1 MINENTEN
9 LKILLPSSGSLAEGS
24 IKFLS
29 ERGIEV
35 QKESDRKLIGKIKGH
50 PDVEIFFQRSSDIPL
65 GVDRGMGHLGITGLD
80 RYLEHCEGSENSFVL
95 RKNLMFGNS
104 NLVVAVPNAWIDV
117 VNVSDL
123 IEVSYEFKNK
133 SRNLR
138 LATKYPSLVRRRLDE
153 FGVTNV
159 VLVASSG
166 GLEAAPIIG
175 YADIIADIT
184 VTGNTMKENN
194 LRPLTDGILFESQA
208 AFISTK
214 DIPDH
219 LISTANKIIKKVNI

>member
-24 IKFLS
+24 IKFLA

-35 QKESDRKLIGKIKGH
+35 QKESDRKLIGEIKGH
-50 PDVEIFFQRSSDIPL
+50 SDVEIFFQRSGDIPL

-80 RYLEHCEGSENSFVL
+80 RYLEHCEGSENSYVL

-104 NLVVAVPNAWIDV
+104 NLIVAVPNAWIDV

-123 IEVSYEFKNK
+123 IEVSHEFKNK

-208 AFISTK
+208 TFISTK
-214 DIPDH
+214 YIPDH